1 MHVDMLKHQQAV
13 LGPFTA
19 GMGIPQMLG
28 FSKGNLLKTGLISG
42 FGIIV
47 IWSES
52 IQTSIFA
59 CQQTVKSGW
68 VCLRWRACVFWFLLV
83 VVKAIAAK

>member
-1 MHVDMLKHQQAV
+1 MLVSGIVIPCYSHYHEITILKPTPSSTSLLGPLEMMHVDMLKHQQVV

-28 FSKGNLLKTGLISG
+28 LSKGNLLKTGLISG

-47 IWSES
+47 I
-52 IQTSIFA
+52 
-59 CQQTVKSGW
+59 
-68 VCLRWRACVFWFLLV
+68 
-83 VVKAIAAK
+83 